1 MTITLG
7 SLFDGI
13 GVFPLAASRYGITPV
28 WASEI
33 VPDAIS
39 ITKRHFPQMKHLGD
53 ITKLDGGKIPAV
65 HVITFGSPCQNLSS
79 IGPRDGLAGAKS
91 SLFYQ
96 AIRIIE
102 EMREASGGLY
112 PAIVVWENVVG
123 AMQQNLKNDYLAVL
137 KSFAGAE
144 VSMPDSGQW
153 ATPEWCEGDGVIW
166 HGVSWTPSI
175 GRSPNS
181 HAEKESLLWQILQAS
196 VPQRYYLSPVQCS
209 RILGFAAR
217 VGCPPPKIIE
227 SLLLKQGG
235 KYPSS
240 CPFTDS
246 KCAELPQTATS
257 GNFSGALENEQIAFP
272 LF

>member
-13 GVFPLAASRYGITPV
+13 GVFPLAASRHGILPV

-33 VPDAIS
+33 IPDAIS
-39 ITKRHFPQMKHLGD
+39 ITKRHFPELVHLGD

-79 IGPRDGLAGAKS
+79 IGPRDGLSGAKS

-102 EMREASGGLY
+102 EMRDASGGLY
-112 PAIVVWENVVG
+112 PAIIVWENVIG
-123 AMQQNLKNDYLAVL
+123 AMQQNLKMTILPYSNPSRAPKFQCLILDT
-137 KSFAGAE
+137 
-144 VSMPDSGQW
+144 GQM
-153 ATPEWCEGDGVIW
+153 PEWCEGDGVIW
-166 HGVSWTPSI
+166 HGVSWTRSI
-175 GRSPNS
+175 GRGPGWPVG
-181 HAEKESLLWQILQAS
+181 KESLLWQILQDS
-196 VPQRYYLSPVQCS
+196 VPQRYYLTPGQCT

-227 SLLLKQGG
+227 ALLLKQGG
-235 KYPSS
+235 RYPLS

-246 KCAELPQTATS
+246 KCAEQPQTEIDNTS
-257 GNFSGALENEQIAFP
+257 SGALESGQMCFQ